1 VSARRGG
8 PQPSSTCWSA
18 VARVDAPA
26 TAANVD
32 ALRLATMPPNSEA
45 LPHACWRPKAVE
57 LEVGRASSR
66 LRPRN
71 QGNGRILDDTDPRVI
86 QLSEVLRQMTLHPQE
101 DRLPQFRN
109 PNGVAQKTRNLVQNL
124 SAGAGE

>member
-1 VSARRGG
+1 MPAG
-8 PQPSSTCWSA
+8 
-18 VARVDAPA
+18 APK
-26 TAANVD
+26 
-32 ALRLATMPPNSEA
+32 RLNWTWEE
-45 LPHACWRPKAVE
+45 LVLACDLVM
-57 LEVGRASSR
+57 
-66 LRPRN
+66 